1 MFIEFKVDN
10 LKDFP
15 KELENLLNS
24 QTIKIENIAKN
35 ANSYK
40 ESIKELDS
48 LSEELDR
55 FFTPLSHLN
64 STLNS
69 KETQEAY
76 EASLPLLTKFYS
88 KISQNEELYNKIK
101 SIKPSNELEERV
113 LELEKR
119 DFILS
124 GAELNKED
132 KQKLEEINLK
142 LSKLSNQFS
151 QNLLDA
157 TNNYELIVNNPSD
170 VKGIPKNDLEQARVK
185 IDGKDVWKFTLQ
197 MPSYIAYL
205 TYGPNREFREKLY
218 KAYNTRAPQNQEIIE
233 EILKLKDEKANLLG
247 FNSYAEYALQTR
259 DANSED
265 EVLNFLYELLNSAKN
280 SAKEE
285 LKELEEFA
293 KEIDNID
300 ALAPFDTAYYSEQLK
315 KRKFNF
321 DESQTKP
328 YFETY
333 SVLDGLLKL
342 TSKLFNVEFKETK
355 TSTWIESVKVYDIYE
370 NNKLFGRVYFDLE
383 SRESKRGGAW
393 MHNWQS
399 HFIDKDKKEQLASAF
414 VVCNF
419 PTSTKET
426 PSLLR
431 HSDVVTM
438 FHEMGHAIHHLF
450 SKVSERSISGIEG
463 VAWDVV
469 EFPSQ
474 FLENFAYEA
483 KILKGFANH
492 YKSGKPISDELLNK
506 IKESKNFQAA
516 LGMLRQIEFSIFDFK
531 LHQKLYKGDE
541 IQALLDDIRKETALI
556 KPPKYVKFQHGFA
569 HIFAGGYAAG
579 YYSYKWAEVFSAD
592 AFFECLDSG
601 DFNLNRAKEYK
612 TNILEKGATKDM
624 SNLYKEW
631 LNRRPNVKSLTK
643 LYDIKG

>member
-233 EILKLKDEKANLLG
+233 DILKLKDEKANLLG

-431 HSDVVTM
+431 HSDVVTL